1 MIVNNEL
8 GNLVRL
14 GDYIE
19 VYDVKNV
26 DSQDLPF
33 CGINKDKTFMPTV
46 ANTNELDNSKYKIVE
61 KDVFVFSGMQTGRD
75 VCIRLAL
82 YTNSVPILVSPA
94 YTTFVVKDK
103 SVILPEFLF
112 IQFNRFQMD
121 RYGWFLSDGSI
132 RSNLDWGVFCDI
144 MIPLPDIDIQQELV
158 DTYNGLKA
166 LSEHNEA
173 LIKPLTEACQAYI
186 VDCKKKYPED
196 ELAKY
201 IEPCDERN
209 SDGKYSLD
217 DVRGISTEKKF
228 ITTKANLDGVPL
240 TAYKLVNRYEFVYVS
255 DTSRRGDKIALALN
269 RTNKPFLISSIYTT
283 FRSIDTEILLPEY
296 LYILFSRE
304 EFDRLSRFNSWG
316 SARET
321 FDWSELCR
329 VRIPLPPPEV
339 QQAIVDLY
347 SCAEEAKK
355 IANEAREKMK
365 TLCPALVQRALNGY
379 SANEKCLIV

>member
-1 MIVNNEL
+1 MIVNSVL

-19 VYDVKNV
+19 IYDVKNV
-26 DSQDLPF
+26 NSDDLPF

-46 ANTNELDNSKYKIVE
+46 ADTNELDSSKYKIVK

-82 YTNSVPILVSPA
+82 YTNSDSILVSPA

-103 SVILPEFLF
+103 SEILPAYLF

-166 LSEHNEA
+166 LAEQNEA

-186 VDCKKKYPED
+186 VDCKKKYPVV
-196 ELAKY
+196 ELGEY
-201 IEPCDERN
+201 IEEIDERN
-209 SDGKYSLD
+209 TTNEISLTQGI
-217 DVRGISTEKKF
+217 DVNMQF
-228 ITTKANLDGVPL
+228 IPAKREAADSEGTKIVRTGQFAFNRVVKANG
-240 TAYKLVNRYEFVYVS
+240 TKLP
-255 DTSRRGDKIALALN
+255 IAL
-269 RTNKPFLISSIYTT
+269 RTGPDCIISSSYAV
-283 FRSIDTEILLPEY
+283 FEIINQELDSKFLR
-296 LYILFSRE
+296 LWFSR
-304 EFDRLSRFNSWG
+304 
-316 SARET
+316 
-321 FDWSELCR
+321 SEVHRYCGFISQGTTRDVFSYDDLCNMK
-329 VRIPLPPPEV
+329 IPIPPPEV
-339 QQAIVDLY
+339 QQAIVNIY
-347 SCAEEAKK
+347 NCAEVAKN

-365 TLCPALVQRALNGY
+365 TLCPALVQRAINNTHKLQ
-379 SANEKCLIV
+379 